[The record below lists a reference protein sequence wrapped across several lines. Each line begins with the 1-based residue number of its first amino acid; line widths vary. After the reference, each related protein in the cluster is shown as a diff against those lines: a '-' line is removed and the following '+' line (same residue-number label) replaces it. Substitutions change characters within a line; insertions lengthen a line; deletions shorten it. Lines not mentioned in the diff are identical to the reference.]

1 MKKIHFI
8 SIFTILLIP
17 ICISSVYAQTLYV
30 DVTISDMDDIEES
43 KYKASA
49 VSIVRNENGELVS
62 LARVD
67 ATRYLNDPVIDEFL
81 KSDPKMLI
89 KTGTINNEKV
99 SLYRTIAEYYNPQC
113 LEKKFEVP
121 GYDNECD
128 WYHRAFVTML
138 GVNKD
143 DTGEQFTI
151 FRGLNH
157 GFVVKPL
164 YDVTT
169 IWDIITKN

>member
-1 MKKIHFI
+1 MKKIQIVLVLSLFMI
-8 SIFTILLIP
+8 SIY
-17 ICISSVYAQTLYV
+17 ISQADATLYV
-30 DVTISDMDDIEES
+30 DVSIADMDKIKDS

-49 VSIVRNENGELVS
+49 VSIIRNAEGELMSVV
-62 LARVD
+62 RVE
-67 ATRYLNDPVIDEFL
+67 ASRYLDDPIVDEFL
-81 KSDPKMLI
+81 NSDPGMVM
-89 KTGTINNEKV
+89 KTGLLNNEKLT
-99 SLYRTIAEYYNPQC
+99 LYRTIALYDNPQC
-113 LEKKFEVP
+113 LEKQFDVP
-121 GYDNECD
+121 GYNNECD

-138 GVNKD
+138 GVTED

-164 YDVTT
+164 YDIIT

>member
-1 MKKIHFI
+1 MKKIQIVLLFSLCIIPI
-8 SIFTILLIP
+8 SI
-17 ICISSVYAQTLYV
+17 SQVDATLYV
-30 DVTISDMDDIEES
+30 DASISDMDKIKDS

-49 VSIVRNENGELVS
+49 VSIVRNAEGELMSVV
-62 LARVD
+62 RVE
-67 ATRYLNDPVIDEFL
+67 ASRYLDDPIVDQFL
-81 KSDPKMLI
+81 KSDPNMLI
-89 KTGTINNEKV
+89 KTGTLNNEKL
-99 SLYRTIAEYYNPQC
+99 SLYRTIAEYDNPQC
-113 LEKKFEVP
+113 LEKQFDVP
-121 GYDNECD
+121 GYNNECD

-138 GVNKD
+138 GVTED

-164 YDVTT
+164 YDVIT

>member
-1 MKKIHFI
+1 MKKIQIVLLFSLCIIPIFI
-8 SIFTILLIP
+8 SQ
-17 ICISSVYAQTLYV
+17 VDATLYV
-30 DVTISDMDDIEES
+30 DASISDMDKIKDS

-49 VSIVRNENGELVS
+49 VSIVRNAEGELMSVV
-62 LARVD
+62 RVE
-67 ATRYLNDPVIDEFL
+67 ASRYLDDPIVDQFL
-81 KSDPKMLI
+81 KSDPNMLI
-89 KTGTINNEKV
+89 KTGTLNNEKL
-99 SLYRTIAEYYNPQC
+99 SLYRTIAEYDNPQC
-113 LEKKFEVP
+113 LEKQFDVP
-121 GYDNECD
+121 GYNNECD

-138 GVNKD
+138 GVTED

-164 YDVTT
+164 YDVIT

>member
-1 MKKIHFI
+1 MKRIQI
-8 SIFTILLIP
+8 ILLSLLCIIPFTIIQ
-17 ICISSVYAQTLYV
+17 VEGTLYV
-30 DVTISDMDDIEES
+30 DASISDMDKIKDS

-49 VSIVRNENGELVS
+49 VSVVRNAEGELVS
-62 LARVD
+62 VVRVE
-67 ATRYLNDPVIDEFL
+67 ASRYLDDPIVDQFL
-81 KSDPKMLI
+81 NSDPNMLI
-89 KTGTINNEKV
+89 KTGTMNNERL
-99 SLYRTIAEYYNPQC
+99 SLYRTIAEYDNPQC
-113 LEKKFEVP
+113 LEKMFNVP
-121 GYDNECD
+121 GYNNECD

>member
-1 MKKIHFI
+1 MG
-8 SIFTILLIP
+8 
-17 ICISSVYAQTLYV
+17 SS
-30 DVTISDMDDIEES
+30 
-43 KYKASA
+43 
-49 VSIVRNENGELVS
+49 
-62 LARVD
+62 
-67 ATRYLNDPVIDEFL
+67 RYLDDPIVDQFL
-81 KSDPKMLI
+81 NSDPNMLI
-89 KTGTINNEKV
+89 KTGTMNNERL
-99 SLYRTIAEYYNPQC
+99 SLYRTIAEYDNPQC
-113 LEKKFEVP
+113 LEKMFNVP
-121 GYDNECD
+121 GYNNECD

>member
-1 MKKIHFI
+1 MKKIQIVLLFSLCIIPI
-8 SIFTILLIP
+8 SI
-17 ICISSVYAQTLYV
+17 SQVDATLYV
-30 DVTISDMDDIEES
+30 DASISDMDKIKDS

-49 VSIVRNENGELVS
+49 VSIVRNAEGELMSVV
-62 LARVD
+62 RVE
-67 ATRYLNDPVIDEFL
+67 ASRYLDDPIVDEFL
-81 KSDPKMLI
+81 KSDPNMLI
-89 KTGTINNEKV
+89 KTGTLNNEKL
-99 SLYRTIAEYYNPQC
+99 SLYRTIAEYDNPQC
-113 LEKKFEVP
+113 LEKQFDVP
-121 GYDNECD
+121 GYNNECD

-138 GVNKD
+138 GVTED

-164 YDVTT
+164 YDVIT